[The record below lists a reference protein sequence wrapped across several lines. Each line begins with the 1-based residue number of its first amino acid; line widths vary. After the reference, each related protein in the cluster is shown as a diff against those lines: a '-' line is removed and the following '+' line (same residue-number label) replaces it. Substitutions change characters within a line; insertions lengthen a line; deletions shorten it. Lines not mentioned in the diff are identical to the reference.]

1 MTTMTRE
8 WVAINGELL
17 PADQARVSVFDSGFM
32 QGVGLFETMRLYN
45 GRVFRVERHID
56 RLRGSAARLGW
67 SVVPDEDTLRE
78 NVELA
83 AGAIEQ
89 ADARVRLTVTTG
101 AVRVTERESP
111 NLTIVATASPALA
124 YPPEAYQRG
133 VTAIVAPYRQSRLDP
148 LAGHKAT
155 SYFARLTS
163 LREAYAQSAFES
175 IWLSDDEFVAEG
187 AISNVFIFRG
197 DTLRTP
203 PLDTPVLPGIT
214 RAALIEMAAAAR
226 IPCEEAAFNL
236 SDLLSADEAFLTNS
250 MMEIVPLVRVG
261 RDAIGTEKP
270 GEQTLRLAH
279 LYRELVQRET
289 ARD

>member
-148 LAGHKAT
+148 LAGHKTT

-175 IWLSDDEFVAEG
+175 IWLSEDELVAEG

-197 DTLRTP
+197 DTLWTP